1 MTMSRADL
9 IDYLCSQQHSAW
21 LTAETA
27 AGQKVDGYPFSQLRK
42 VEKDCQRRAM
52 AVVLEEL
59 ADLGLL
65 HEKTPAA

>member
-9 IDYLCSQQHSAW
+9 IDYLCSQQHAAW

-27 AGQKVDGYPFSQLRK
+27 AGVKVDGYPFSQLRT

-52 AVVLEEL
+52 TVVLEEL
-59 ADLGLL
+59 TDLGLL
-65 HEKTPAA
+65 HEKTPAT